1 MFQSSE
7 VPTPSPG
14 SRPCPECGR
23 VLART
28 RANFHVDPSCADF
41 LRRVCR
47 DCVNG
52 QRRTRYQRNPE
63 PVRERE
69 RQRRAARTELMK
81 NSPQWRPTERHTA
94 ADQHGSVAF
103 FVTPER

>member
-1 MFQSSE
+1 MFSTSD
-7 VPTPSPG
+7 VPCLPAG

-23 VLART
+23 VLPRT

-47 DCVNG
+47 DCING
-52 QRRTRYQRNPE
+52 RRRARYRANPE

-69 RQRRAARTELMK
+69 RQRRAARVELMK
-81 NSPQWRPTERHTA
+81 NSPQWRPTERHEAT
-94 ADQHGSVAF
+94 DQLGSVASF
-103 FVTPER
+103 MTRER